1 MLYTEKQ
8 GQYLA
13 FIHLYIKLNGVAPAH
28 TDLQQHFK
36 VTPPS
41 VNQMVKTL
49 ESKGFIQ
56 KQPGIARSI
65 KLLIPVNSLPEL
77 REIIN

>member
-1 MLYTEKQ
+1 M
-8 GQYLA
+8 
-13 FIHLYIKLNGVAPAH
+13 KLNVVAPAH

-56 KQPGIARSI
+56 KQPGITRSI
-65 KLLIPVNSLPEL
+65 KVLIPINSLPEL
-77 REIIN
+77 R